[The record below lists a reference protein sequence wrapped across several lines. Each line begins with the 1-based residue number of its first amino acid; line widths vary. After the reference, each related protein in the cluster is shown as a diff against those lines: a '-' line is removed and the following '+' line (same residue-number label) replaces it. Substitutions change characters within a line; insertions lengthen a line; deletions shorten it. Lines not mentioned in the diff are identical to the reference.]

1 MNSLI
6 HSCSIITSC
15 LAFILIF
22 KEKISYL
29 EEKLVAHQVTLCK
42 STSVY
47 IFILIAD
54 KLHCTSQ
61 FFKVYPKVS
70 TFCDPISTILL
81 SAGNTDNPWIS
92 NTSYCINKYMCNFL
106 NVYTQWLKPGHSTI
120 SRMTLF
126 FFFVPISRIS
136 PNFQLFMKSESL
148 VYAQKLWQFLKR
160 MTCSIDFELF
170 FYSSSCPTKENFDF
184 LLLEHDLDLIQE

>member
-22 KEKISYL
+22 KEQISYL

-47 IFILIAD
+47 IFILTVD
-54 KLHCTSQ
+54 KLHCKSQ
-61 FFKVYPKVS
+61 FFKVYPNVS
-70 TFCDPISTILL
+70 TFCDLISTILL

-92 NTSYCINKYMCNFL
+92 NTSFCINKYMCNFL
-106 NVYTQWLKPGHSTI
+106 NVYTQWLKPGHFKI
-120 SRMTLF
+120 SGMTLF
-126 FFFVPISRIS
+126 FFLVPISRIS
-136 PNFQLFMKSESL
+136 PNFQVFMMSEFL
-148 VYAQKLWQFLKR
+148 VHAQKLWPFLKR
-160 MTCSIDFELF
+160 MTCSIDFVLF
-170 FYSSSCPTKENFDF
+170 FYSSFCPTKENLDF

>member
-22 KEKISYL
+22 KEQISYL

-47 IFILIAD
+47 IFILTVD

-61 FFKVYPKVS
+61 FFKVYPNVS
-70 TFCDPISTILL
+70 TFCDLISTILL
-81 SAGNTDNPWIS
+81 SAGDTDNPWIS
-92 NTSYCINKYMCNFL
+92 NTSFCINKYMCNFL
-106 NVYTQWLKPGHSTI
+106 NVYTQWLKPGHFKI
-120 SRMTLF
+120 SGMTLF
-126 FFFVPISRIS
+126 FFLVPISRIS
-136 PNFQLFMKSESL
+136 PNFQVFMMSEFL
-148 VYAQKLWQFLKR
+148 VHAQKLWPFLKR
-160 MTCSIDFELF
+160 MTCSIDFVLF
-170 FYSSSCPTKENFDF
+170 FYSSFCPTKENLDF

>member
-22 KEKISYL
+22 KEQISYL

-47 IFILIAD
+47 IFILTVD

-61 FFKVYPKVS
+61 FFKVYPNVS
-70 TFCDPISTILL
+70 TFCDLISTILL
-81 SAGNTDNPWIS
+81 SAGDTDNPWIS
-92 NTSYCINKYMCNFL
+92 NTSFCINKYMCNFL
-106 NVYTQWLKPGHSTI
+106 NVYTQWLKPGHFKI
-120 SRMTLF
+120 SGMTLF
-126 FFFVPISRIS
+126 FFLVPISRIS
-136 PNFQLFMKSESL
+136 PNFQVFMSEFL
-148 VYAQKLWQFLKR
+148 VHAQKLWPFLKR
-160 MTCSIDFELF
+160 MTCSIDFVLF
-170 FYSSSCPTKENFDF
+170 FYSSFCPTKENLDF